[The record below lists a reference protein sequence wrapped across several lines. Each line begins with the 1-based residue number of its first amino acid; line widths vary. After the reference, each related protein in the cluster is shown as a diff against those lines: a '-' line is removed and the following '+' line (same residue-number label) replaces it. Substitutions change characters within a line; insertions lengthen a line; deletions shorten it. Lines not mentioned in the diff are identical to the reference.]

1 MTRGVVYQINLHDN
15 GVKGTIPSEMGLLSD
30 LREFSFIC
38 IIFVSIL
45 SDNPFCVPHN
55 ACF

>member
-38 IIFVSIL
+38 IICVSIL